1 MLHIKTQYHIKNI
14 KSPRDFWPTMSK
26 LTERGIQFSRDRS
39 YITSSRRGDSHFVC
53 PISLIVL
60 CNNKVNHT
68 LCNMLHRKHNQ
79 SKIIVLRE
87 ENTKWLK
94 DFVFKIRFCCYFE
107 ILMQAQLVWD
117 KIYNEISRWWPWR
130 SSYKN
135 QQALAVWAR

>member
-53 PISLIVL
+53 AISLIVL

-68 LCNMLHRKHNQ
+68 LCNTLHRKHNQ

-87 ENTKWLK
+87 ENTK
-94 DFVFKIRFCCYFE
+94 
-107 ILMQAQLVWD
+107 
-117 KIYNEISRWWPWR
+117 
-130 SSYKN
+130 
-135 QQALAVWAR
+135 